1 MSAGFT
7 SVSSSLFL
15 TGFFGL
21 VKLISA
27 ISFMFVFV
35 RMRGNLF
42 WLKVGSSI
50 CGASMVVLAL
60 CVRSLPPADSTSG
73 LNVGGVVSVAM
84 VYIFAFA
91 FGISLGPISWNVCS
105 EIFPSHI
112 KATCCAITTCVQWM
126 FQLVIAGIT
135 PHLLASLGWATY
147 LIYAGFCTIA
157 LLWVMA
163 YVPETKGVPLGQPM
177 DELFGVA
184 PKDEETQEE
193 EVMAETTPLLRR
205 TSAPAARRDSIGFPV

>member
-21 VKLISA
+21 VKLVSA
-27 ISFMFVFV
+27 LSFMFVFV

-42 WLKVGSSI
+42 WLKAGSAI
-50 CGASMVVLAL
+50 CGVSMTVLAF
-60 CVRSLPPADSTSG
+60 CVKSLPPPSSTSNLSIQG
-73 LNVGGVVSVAM
+73 LISVAM
-84 VYIFAFA
+84 VYIFAFT

-112 KATCCAITTCVQWM
+112 KAMCCAATTCVQWM

-135 PHLLASLGWATY
+135 PHLLTSLGWATY
-147 LIYAGFCTIA
+147 LIYSGFCTTS
-157 LLWVMA
+157 LLWVSTS
-163 YVPETKGVPLGQPM
+163 VPETKGVPLGKPM
-177 DELFGVA
+177 DELFGVSPEDGVLNQGELA
-184 PKDEETQEE
+184 SEI
-193 EVMAETTPLLRR
+193 TPLVRHSG
-205 TSAPAARRDSIGFPV
+205 TSRRDSIGFPV